1 MTSVR
6 IGGGGMT
13 SPHLTATTNADRVA
27 MIDRYLAGHPNGVM
41 LLELKHDDSRS
52 WREQMR
58 DIDHREYMQ
67 VGVAGDRA
75 AAQFV
80 RLGLRHP
87 NPIVHATHNSHPLPD
102 APRVPY
108 DPELSWYFP
117 AENVISLAEVRQL
130 MVDFVLTGEWSDA
143 APWRDHEHLVAAGR

>member
-1 MTSVR
+1 
-6 IGGGGMT
+6 MT
-13 SPHLTATTNADRVA
+13 SPHSTATTNAGKVA
-27 MIDRYLAGHPNGVM
+27 MIDRYLAEHPNGVM

-67 VGVAGDRA
+67 VGVAGDHA

-87 NPIVHATHNSHPLPD
+87 NPIIHATHNPNPSPD

-108 DPELSWYFP
+108 DPDLSWYFP
-117 AENVISLAEVRQL
+117 AENVISLAEVCQL
-130 MVDFVLTGEWSDA
+130 MIDFVLTGEWSDA

>member
-1 MTSVR
+1 MTSH
-6 IGGGGMT
+6 
-13 SPHLTATTNADRVA
+13 HLTATTAADRVA
-27 MIDRYLAGHPNGVM
+27 MIDRYLAEHPNGV
-41 LLELKHDDSRS
+41 LLVELKHDDSRS

-67 VGVAGDRA
+67 VGVAGEHA

-80 RLGLRHP
+80 RLGLKHP
-87 NPIVHATHNSHPLPD
+87 GPVVHATYNPQPRTD

-117 AENVISLAEVRQL
+117 AVNVISLAEVRQL
-130 MVDFVLTGEWSDA
+130 MLDFALTGEWSHA
-143 APWRDHEHLVAAGR
+143 APWRDQENLVAAGR